1 MNGFSVREHETV
13 PVGSLSADEKSLSE
27 TDVDALQTL
36 GTRLGIQLV
45 QYRQRNRVCF
55 RQFVGLVRVGGRD
68 IEVLPKIDA
77 PGANP
82 SDAGVRRNLLEMLMV
97 AHDTQVHV
105 PDVAQADFADATWL
119 DVFIRVFCRSLTE
132 QVRRGLIKRYRSV
145 EEDLGVVRGRIL
157 INEQATRNLIHQERI
172 SCEFDELDE
181 DHGLNQMFRT
191 VLERMSRM
199 ARSAATQQL
208 VRELLLAFEA
218 VSLRSLTGRWWRE
231 VKLDRMTSR
240 FKPSFTMAR
249 VFLEGLSPDV
259 QGGARDSFSLLFDMN
274 VLFEE
279 YVGRILR
286 STLAQQHLKVQLQ
299 HARHHLMHP
308 EDGKTNLFLLKPDIV
323 VFDDIQVAC
332 IGDTKW
338 KQLDPE
344 DRRLGVAQGDIYQML
359 GYADRYG
366 CGRVLM
372 IYPYERTG
380 VTNKLIRRFTY
391 QGRDTSISVAQ
402 LCLADLKTV
411 PLQLAE
417 LYAQAVTGVTGAAAL
432 ISQSSISGTLQVDS

>member
-13 PVGSLSADEKSLSE
+13 LVGSPSAEEKSLSE
-27 TDVDALQTL
+27 AEVDALQAL
-36 GTRLGIQLV
+36 GSRLGVQLV

-68 IEVLPKIDA
+68 IEVLPKIEA
-77 PGANP
+77 PSANP
-82 SDAGVRRNLLEMLMV
+82 SDAGVRRSLLEMLMV
-97 AHDTQVHV
+97 AHDTQVHI

-119 DVFIRVFCRSLTE
+119 DVFIRVFCRGLAE
-132 QVRRGLIKRYRSV
+132 QVRRGLTKRYRVV

-157 INEQATRNLIHQERI
+157 INEQATRNFIHQERI
-172 SCEFDELDE
+172 ACEFDELDE
-181 DHGLNQMFRT
+181 DHGLNQVFRL

-218 VSLRSLTGRWWRE
+218 VSLRPPAGRWWQQ

-240 FKPSFTMAR
+240 FEPSFAMAR

-286 STLAQQHLKVQLQ
+286 RTLARQQLKVQLQ

-308 EDGKTNLFLLKPDIV
+308 EDGKTNIFLLKPDIV
-323 VFDDIQVAC
+323 VFDDTHAVC

-338 KQLDPE
+338 KQLDPD
-344 DRRLGVAQGDIYQML
+344 DRRLGVAQGDVYQML

-366 CGRVLM
+366 CDRVLM
-372 IYPYERTG
+372 IYPYEQTA
-380 VTNKLIRRFTY
+380 TANKPMRRFSY
-391 QGRDTSISVAQ
+391 QGRDTSILVGQ
-402 LCLADLKTV
+402 LCLAELKTV
-411 PLQLAE
+411 PSQLAE
-417 LYAQAVTGVTGAAAL
+417 LYATAVAGGAEATA
-432 ISQSSISGTLQVDS
+432 